1 MITDLDQIFSVSAQ
15 GMKRSM
21 IRELLKLSQK
31 PGIISFGGGFPAPD
45 SFPIEEIKEI
55 TNEILTEEGAQALQ
69 YGATEGDNDL
79 RELMVKRYQEQGIKV
94 DMENLVI
101 LTSSQQGLD
110 LVPKIF
116 INPGDKIICG
126 LPSYLGGLSAFSNY
140 GAKLVG
146 VELDE
151 KGMSAEKLEAALE
164 AMKQKGEK
172 PKFIYVIPDFQNPA
186 GITMPKDRRLE
197 ILALAKKYDVLI
209 LEDSPYRELRFTGT
223 PQPMLYDLDSS
234 GHVMTL
240 GTFSKIF
247 APSFRIG
254 WILAHPDII
263 DKIVKAKQATDLCT
277 SPLVQKIAFRYI
289 NKGYFD
295 VNLKKIIE
303 SYRVKREVMLNSLK
317 EFMPAGVTWT
327 EPEGGLFL
335 FVTLPEYIDAEE
347 LFKVAIEQNVAF
359 VPGTAFYCDGGGKN
373 TMRINFSYIT
383 QEQTKEGIKR
393 LGNAIKL
400 MIR

>member
-1 MITDLDQIFSVSAQ
+1 MITDLDNIYSNSAK

-55 TNEILTEEGAQALQ
+55 TNDILTEEGAQALQ

-79 RELMVKRYQEQGIKV
+79 RQILVTRYQEQGLKV
-94 DMENLVI
+94 EMENLII

-146 VELDE
+146 VDLDE
-151 KGMSAEKLEAALE
+151 KGMSAVKLEAALK
-164 AMKQKGEK
+164 AMAENGEK

-197 ILALAKKYDVLI
+197 ILALAQKYDVLI
-209 LEDSPYRELRFTGT
+209 LEDSPYRELRFSGE
-223 PQPMLYDLDSS
+223 PQPMLYELDGT

-254 WILAHPDII
+254 WIVAHPDII

-295 VNLKKIIE
+295 INLKKIIE
-303 SYRVKREVMLNSLK
+303 GYRVKREVMLESLTK
-317 EFMPAGVTWT
+317 FMPAAVTWT

-335 FVTLPEYIDAEE
+335 FITLPEYMDAEE

-373 TMRINFSYIT
+373 TMRMNFSYIT
-383 QEQTKEGIKR
+383 QEQTKEGIER
-393 LGNAIKL
+393 LGLAIKKML
-400 MIR
+400 K